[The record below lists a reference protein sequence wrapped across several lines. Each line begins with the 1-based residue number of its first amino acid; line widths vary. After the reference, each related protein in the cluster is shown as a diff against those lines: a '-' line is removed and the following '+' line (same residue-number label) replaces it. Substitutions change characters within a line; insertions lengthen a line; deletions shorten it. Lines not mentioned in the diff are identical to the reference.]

1 MLSIFNCLLP
11 VPVQGSNLL
20 YELGLTPF
28 WCETAVVAPTVEKLP
43 FLALLYWLKFSALE
57 VVLWNLWEVR
67 LEPARLF

>member
-1 MLSIFNCLLP
+1 MLSIFNRL

-43 FLALLYWLKFSALE
+43 FLTLLYWLKFSALE
-57 VVLWNLWEVR
+57 VP
-67 LEPARLF
+67 LESLGSEIGASLKWLF